1 MRLLF
6 SDIWLHFDN
15 CVCWPRVQA
24 SQIAIGPS
32 LISDSPTV
40 SSIADELEDSAGQ
53 TPSQTYIGVSNCGDC
68 QEVQQRRIDNL
79 FILGRRIQDFLLALF
94 GWGQWR

>member
-1 MRLLF
+1 MRLFL

-15 CVCWPRVQA
+15 CVCWPKVQA
-24 SQIAIGPS
+24 SQIAIRSG

-53 TPSQTYIGVSNCGDC
+53 TPSQTYIGVSNCDDR
-68 QEVQQRRIDNL
+68 QEVQQRRRTREIV
-79 FILGRRIQDFLLALF
+79 GPERH
-94 GWGQWR
+94 